1 MPSLAKHH
9 FLRAYLP
16 LMVPFRTRFSRREVV
31 HVAYVQGLA
40 GYLYTR
46 WWSSH
51 IPTLRFHGTRGY
63 PSRPPPSSASP
74 VRGCYG
80 VEGRRPCCL
89 SAVEFRPALPTPD
102 K

>member
-51 IPTLRFHGTRGY
+51 IPTLRFHGTPSY
-63 PSRPPPSSASP
+63 PRPDEMLGAQFLTGQLIKKERL
-74 VRGCYG
+74 VM
-80 VEGRRPCCL
+80 L
-89 SAVEFRPALPTPD
+89 
-102 K
+102 

>member
-51 IPTLRFHGTRGY
+51 IPTLRFHGTPGY
-63 PSRPPPSSASP
+63 PIRRLPCSVGS
-74 VRGCYG
+74 VW
-80 VEGRRPCCL
+80 GRD
-89 SAVEFRPALPTPD
+89 SD
-102 K
+102 S